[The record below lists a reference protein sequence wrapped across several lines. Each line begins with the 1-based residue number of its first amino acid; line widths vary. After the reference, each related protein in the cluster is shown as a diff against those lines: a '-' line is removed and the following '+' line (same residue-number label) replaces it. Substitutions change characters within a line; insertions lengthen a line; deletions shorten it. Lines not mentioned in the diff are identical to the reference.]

1 MQAQSAAA
9 NAVMFD
15 RSSGVSCDECL
26 ERCSKHFQNHSS
38 EWICRSLTYDH
49 RWKICD
55 LFAVNGGDSPYNLL
69 DFEGRDYFQYMPALP
84 PTDSEMLGLKQ
95 NEILE
100 HFNTNNEKQCS
111 CPCKALSELTAQRN
125 IPLNLT
131 GSENG
136 EKVIGDSTL
145 EVKPIPVNN
154 ASALENAADQLFGT
168 KNIEIE
174 KSLENQSTNSTT
186 LSSPLP
192 INSEQ
197 NLNESSI
204 NSLENN
210 LIINSTLI
218 PPSTSSIES
227 IPTEITS
234 TISPPSQNSSV
245 EEQSP
250 PIEIGKSFGSKTYEF
265 AIKVRKKPVKNIRKR
280 SPQKFVR
287 QDGCPPPSL
296 PYPHKCLIS
305 IYLPISNIYIFKKPQ
320 KDVQLNKNVDK
331 PQLIQRPIIKQ
342 QKIAT
347 NNVCPKIGQI
357 AYYAEIEGKIQRKNN
372 GKIEKINDI
381 KNSRDCLDIC
391 DGQTKTN
398 CNSAQWTTTEGCELY
413 SNFSTQIISPQSL
426 LTFLPSTA
434 TENAKYY
441 EKVCVNKNILKDESR
456 RTFVAI
462 PGYILVGHVQEV
474 SNAGSLSECL
484 KACLSASADYGFTC
498 KSLMFYPSDQEQNC
512 LMNSESR
519 HTQSDVFV
527 PEEQNVEFMIYLDLD
542 TPQQKLL
549 PSTINEQRR
558 FYDSPI
564 NEKLENKT
572 SKEEETW
579 THWSKCLNSETAA
592 EMRHRYLKCRESKD
606 IRKCPKETIP
616 CGKKKPTIKIQKIW
630 HSDNNTNQQKLKL
643 NEKTNAFSNILSE
656 CRAVRDALGRKKCPY
671 GMRF

>member
-136 EKVIGDSTL
+136 EKLIGDSTL

-154 ASALENAADQLFGT
+154 ASALENAADQLSGT

-197 NLNESSI
+197 NLNESST

-218 PPSTSSIES
+218 PPSIEP
-227 IPTEITS
+227 IPTDIIS
-234 TISPPSQNSSV
+234 TIPPPSQNSSV

-250 PIEIGKSFGSKTYEF
+250 PIEIGKSFGSKTYE
-265 AIKVRKKPVKNIRKR
+265 
-280 SPQKFVR
+280 
-287 QDGCPPPSL
+287 
-296 PYPHKCLIS
+296 
-305 IYLPISNIYIFKKPQ
+305 PQ

-342 QKIAT
+342 QKIPT

-391 DGQTKTN
+391 DGQTKTT
-398 CNSAQWTTTEGCELY
+398 CNSAQWTTTEGCELF
-413 SNFSTQIISPQSL
+413 SNFSTQIISPQSQ

-441 EKVCVNKNILKDESR
+441 EKVCVDKNILKDETR

-484 KACLSASADYGFTC
+484 KACLSASVDYGFTC

-549 PSTINEQRR
+549 PSTSNEQRR

-564 NEKLENKT
+564 DEKLENKT

-671 GMRF
+671 GMRWNGLKREACQPPVDC